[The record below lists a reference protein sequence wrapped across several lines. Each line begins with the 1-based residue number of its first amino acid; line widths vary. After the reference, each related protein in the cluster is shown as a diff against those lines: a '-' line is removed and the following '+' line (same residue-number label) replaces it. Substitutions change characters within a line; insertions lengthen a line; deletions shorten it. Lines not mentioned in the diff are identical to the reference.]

1 MPGIGQTADGGVGR
15 MGPGRA
21 GYDGGQ
27 SDILQRRP
35 NTSAVTNRA
44 ELNGHYMSSFG
55 IYPFFTIDQAWPN
68 WLIIILLLIDLIIR
82 IIALGWIPHNRRPS
96 VALGWL
102 LAIFL
107 IPYVGIAAFLLLGS
121 AKLPKRRRDKQ
132 SKMNDLFRDQT
143 RYQAIVGRNDHMPEP
158 LRTAAQLNFDLG
170 ALPMTHG
177 NSFDL
182 HVDNHACMEAM
193 ADAVDRA
200 QRFVHFEFYIVA
212 IDDTTRRL
220 LESLVDAHRRGVN
233 VRILIDHVGSL
244 GYPGYSELV
253 KKLDGSGVSWRRALP
268 IRPWK
273 GEYQRPDLR
282 NHRKILVVDG
292 QVAFTGS
299 QNIIDRTYNKARN
312 RRKGFQWKDLS
323 VECRGPVV
331 EELDAVF
338 IADWYSE
345 TDEILDEPDSFE
357 LEAPEFGGIQAQIVP
372 SGPGFEDENNLRL
385 FNHLIYNA
393 NHRVVVCSPY
403 FVPDESLLHALTTEA
418 RSGVDVRLYVGETSD
433 HWLTHK
439 AQQSYYDELVRA
451 GVRIFMYHAPTV
463 LHSKFLII
471 DDDVS
476 IIGSSN
482 MDERSFAMNLE
493 VTLFIVNKQF
503 TQRMYDLE
511 AERYAPNSVELN
523 AEEWEARPML
533 KKYVEN
539 VARLTSSLL

>member
-1 MPGIGQTADGGVGR
+1 
-15 MGPGRA
+15 
-21 GYDGGQ
+21 
-27 SDILQRRP
+27 
-35 NTSAVTNRA
+35 
-44 ELNGHYMSSFG
+44 MSSFG

-132 SKMNDLFRDQT
+132 SQINDLIRDQL
-143 RYQAIVGRNDHMPEP
+143 RNRAIIGQRDHMPEP
-158 LRTAAQLNFDLG
+158 LSTAAQLNFDLG

-177 NSFDL
+177 NGFEL

-200 QRFVHFEFYIVA
+200 KRFVHFEFYIVA

-220 LESLVDAHRRGVN
+220 LESLLAAHRRGVS

-244 GYPGYSELV
+244 GYPGYSDLV
-253 KKLDGSGVSWRRALP
+253 KRLDASGVSWRRALP
-268 IRPWK
+268 IRPWR

-418 RSGVDVRLYVGETSD
+418 RSGVDVRLYVGETSE

-493 VTLFIVNKQF
+493 VTLFIVNKEF

>member
-1 MPGIGQTADGGVGR
+1 
-15 MGPGRA
+15 
-21 GYDGGQ
+21 
-27 SDILQRRP
+27 
-35 NTSAVTNRA
+35 
-44 ELNGHYMSSFG
+44 MSNFG
-55 IYPFFTIDQAWPN
+55 IYPFFAIDQAWPN
-68 WLIIILLLIDLIIR
+68 WLIFVLLLVDLVIR
-82 IIALGWIPHNRRPS
+82 IVALGWIPHNRRPS

-107 IPYVGIAAFLLLGS
+107 IPYVGILVFVLLGS

-132 SKMNDLFRDQT
+132 SQINDLIRDQL
-143 RYQAIVGRNDHMPEP
+143 RNRAIIGQRDHMPEP
-158 LRTAAQLNFDLG
+158 LSTAAQLNFDLG

-177 NSFDL
+177 NGFEL

-200 QRFVHFEFYIVA
+200 KRFVHFEFYIVA

-220 LESLVDAHRRGVN
+220 LESLLAAHRRGVS

-244 GYPGYSELV
+244 GYPGYSDLV
-253 KKLDGSGVSWRRALP
+253 KRLDASGVSWRRALP
-268 IRPWK
+268 IRPWR

-292 QVAFTGS
+292 DVAFTGS
-299 QNIIDRTYNKARN
+299 QNIIDRSYNKRRN
-312 RRKGFQWKDLS
+312 LRKGFQWKDLS
-323 VECRGPVV
+323 LECTGPVV

-338 IADWYSE
+338 LTDWYSE
-345 TDEILDEPDSFE
+345 TDEIVEEPDGFD
-357 LEAPEFGGIQAQIVP
+357 LEAPDSGGIQAQVVP

-393 NHRVVVCSPY
+393 NRSVVVCSPY

-418 RSGVDVRLYVGETSD
+418 RSGVEVRLYVGETSD
-433 HWLTHK
+433 HWLTHR

-471 DDDVS
+471 DDEVS

-493 VTLFIVNKQF
+493 VTMFIVSKEF
-503 TQRMYDLE
+503 TQRMYELE
-511 AERYAPNSVELN
+511 AQRYAPNSVELDVDDW
-523 AEEWEARPML
+523 ADRSLL

>member
-1 MPGIGQTADGGVGR
+1 M
-15 MGPGRA
+15 
-21 GYDGGQ
+21 
-27 SDILQRRP
+27 
-35 NTSAVTNRA
+35 TNRA
-44 ELNGHYMSSFG
+44 GLNGHYMSSFG
-55 IYPFFTIDQAWPN
+55 IYPFFNINQAWPN
-68 WLIIILLLIDLIIR
+68 WLIVILLLVDMIIR

-121 AKLPKRRRDKQ
+121 SKLPKRRRDKQ
-132 SKMNDLFRDQT
+132 SKMNDLFRDQI
-143 RYQAIVGRNDHMPEP
+143 RHQAIVGRQDHMPEP
-158 LRTAAQLNFDLG
+158 LSTAAQLNFDLG

-220 LESLVDAHRRGVN
+220 LESLLAAHRRGVS
-233 VRILIDHVGSL
+233 VRVLIDHVGSL

-253 KKLDGSGVSWRRALP
+253 KKLDGSGISWRRALP
-268 IRPWK
+268 IRPWR

-292 QVAFTGS
+292 EVAFTGS

-338 IADWYSE
+338 ITDWYSE

-357 LEAPEFGGIQAQIVP
+357 LEAPEFGGVQAQIVP

-393 NHRVVVCSPY
+393 NRRVVVCSPY

-463 LHSKFLII
+463 LHSKFLMI
-471 DDDVS
+471 DDEVS

-493 VTLFIVNKQF
+493 VTLFIVNKEF

-523 AEEWEARPML
+523 AEEWQARPLL
-533 KKYVEN
+533 KKYLEN

>member
-1 MPGIGQTADGGVGR
+1 
-15 MGPGRA
+15 
-21 GYDGGQ
+21 
-27 SDILQRRP
+27 
-35 NTSAVTNRA
+35 
-44 ELNGHYMSSFG
+44 MSNFG
-55 IYPFFTIDQAWPN
+55 IYPFFAIDQAWPN
-68 WLIIILLLIDLIIR
+68 WLIFVLLLVDLVIR
-82 IIALGWIPHNRRPS
+82 IVALGWIPHNRRPS

-107 IPYVGIAAFLLLGS
+107 IPYVGILVFVLLGS

-132 SKMNDLFRDQT
+132 SQINDLIRDQL
-143 RYQAIVGRNDHMPEP
+143 RNRAIIGQRDHMPEP
-158 LRTAAQLNFDLG
+158 LSTAAQLNFDLG

-177 NSFDL
+177 NGFEL

-200 QRFVHFEFYIVA
+200 KRFVHFEFYIVA

-220 LESLVDAHRRGVN
+220 LESLLAAHRRGVS

-244 GYPGYSELV
+244 GYPGYSDLV
-253 KKLDGSGVSWRRALP
+253 KRLDASGVSWRRALP
-268 IRPWK
+268 IRPWR

-292 QVAFTGS
+292 DVAFTGS
-299 QNIIDRTYNKARN
+299 QNIIDRSYNKRRN
-312 RRKGFQWKDLS
+312 LRKGFQWKDLS
-323 VECRGPVV
+323 LECTGPVV

-338 IADWYSE
+338 LTDWYSE
-345 TDEILDEPDSFE
+345 TDEIVEEPDGFD
-357 LEAPEFGGIQAQIVP
+357 LEAPDSGGIQAQVVP

-393 NHRVVVCSPY
+393 NRSVVVCSPY

-418 RSGVDVRLYVGETSD
+418 RSGVEVRLYVGETSD
-433 HWLTHK
+433 HWLTHR

-471 DDDVS
+471 DDEVW

-493 VTLFIVNKQF
+493 VTMFIVSKDF
-503 TQRMYDLE
+503 TQRMYELE
-511 AERYAPNSVELN
+511 AQRYAPNSVELDVEDW
-523 AEEWEARPML
+523 ADRSLL

>member
-1 MPGIGQTADGGVGR
+1 
-15 MGPGRA
+15 
-21 GYDGGQ
+21 
-27 SDILQRRP
+27 
-35 NTSAVTNRA
+35 
-44 ELNGHYMSSFG
+44 MSSFG
-55 IYPFFTIDQAWPN
+55 IYPFINIDSAWPN
-68 WLIIILLLIDLIIR
+68 WVIVTLLLIDLIIR
-82 IIALGWIPHNRRPS
+82 IIALGWIPHNRKPS

-121 AKLPKRRRDKQ
+121 SKLPKRRRDKQ
-132 SKMNDLFRDQT
+132 ARINDLIRDQIKN
-143 RYQAIVGRNDHMPEP
+143 RAILGQKDHMPEP
-158 LRTAAQLNFDLG
+158 LSTAAQLNFDLG

-177 NSFDL
+177 NFFDL
-182 HVDNHACMEAM
+182 HVDNHACMDAM

-200 QRFVHFEFYIVA
+200 SRFVHFEFYIVA

-220 LESLVDAHRRGVN
+220 LDSLLAAHERGVN

-253 KKLDGSGVSWRRALP
+253 KRLDSSGVSWRRALP
-268 IRPWK
+268 IRPWR

-292 QVAFTGS
+292 EVAFTGS
-299 QNIIDRTYNKARN
+299 QNIIDRSYNKARN

-323 VECRGPVV
+323 LECRGPVV

-338 IADWYSE
+338 ITDWYSE
-345 TDEILDEPDSFE
+345 TDEIVDEPDSFE
-357 LEAPEFGGIQAQIVP
+357 LDVPESGGIQAQVVP

-393 NHRVVVCSPY
+393 NRTVVVCSPY

-471 DDDVS
+471 DDEVS
-476 IIGSSN
+476 IVGSSN

-493 VTLFIVNKQF
+493 VTMFIVNKEF
-503 TQRMYDLE
+503 TSRMYALE
-511 AERYAPNSVELN
+511 AERYAPNSVELD
-523 AEEWEARPML
+523 AEEWESRSLL

>member
-1 MPGIGQTADGGVGR
+1 
-15 MGPGRA
+15 
-21 GYDGGQ
+21 
-27 SDILQRRP
+27 
-35 NTSAVTNRA
+35 
-44 ELNGHYMSSFG
+44 MSNFG
-55 IYPFFTIDQAWPN
+55 IYPFFTIDHAWPN
-68 WLIIILLLIDLIIR
+68 WLIFVLLLIDLVIR
-82 IIALGWIPHNRRPS
+82 LVALGWIPHNRRPS

-107 IPYVGIAAFLLLGS
+107 IPYVGILAFLLLGS
-121 AKLPKRRRDKQ
+121 SKLPKRRRDKQ
-132 SKMNDLFRDQT
+132 SQINDLIRDQL
-143 RYQAIVGRNDHMPEP
+143 RNRAIIGDHAHMPEP
-158 LRTAAQLNFDLG
+158 LSTAAQLNFDLG

-177 NSFDL
+177 NGFEL

-200 QRFVHFEFYIVA
+200 KRFVHFEFYIVA
-212 IDDTTRRL
+212 IDGTTRRL
-220 LESLVDAHRRGVN
+220 LESLLAAHERGVS

-244 GYPGYSELV
+244 GYPGYSDLV
-253 KKLDGSGVSWRRALP
+253 KRLDASGVSWRRALP

-292 QVAFTGS
+292 EVAFTGS
-299 QNIIDRTYNKARN
+299 QNIIDRSYNKRRN
-312 RRKGFQWKDLS
+312 LRKGFQWKDLS
-323 VECRGPVV
+323 LECTGPVV

-338 IADWYSE
+338 VTDWYSE
-345 TDEILDEPDSFE
+345 TNEMIDEPDSFD
-357 LEAPEFGGIQAQIVP
+357 LESPDSGGIQAQVVP

-393 NHRVVVCSPY
+393 NRSVVVCSPY

-418 RSGVDVRLYVGETSD
+418 RSGVEVRLYVGETSD

-463 LHSKFLII
+463 LHAKFLII
-471 DDDVS
+471 DDQVS
-476 IIGSSN
+476 IVGSSN

-493 VTLFIVNKQF
+493 VTMFIVNKEF
-503 TQRMYDLE
+503 TRRMYQLE
-511 AERYAPNSVELN
+511 AERYSPNSVELD
-523 AEEWEARPML
+523 AEEWENRPL
-533 KKYVEN
+533 RKKYIEN

>member
-1 MPGIGQTADGGVGR
+1 
-15 MGPGRA
+15 
-21 GYDGGQ
+21 
-27 SDILQRRP
+27 
-35 NTSAVTNRA
+35 
-44 ELNGHYMSSFG
+44 MSNFG
-55 IYPFFTIDQAWPN
+55 IYPFFAIDQAWPN
-68 WLIIILLLIDLIIR
+68 WLIFVLLLVDLVIR
-82 IIALGWIPHNRRPS
+82 IVALGWIPHNRRPS

-107 IPYVGIAAFLLLGS
+107 IPYVGILVFVLLGS

-132 SKMNDLFRDQT
+132 SQVNDLIRDQL
-143 RYQAIVGRNDHMPEP
+143 RNRAIIGQRDHMPEP
-158 LRTAAQLNFDLG
+158 LSTAAQLNFDLG

-177 NSFDL
+177 NGFEL

-200 QRFVHFEFYIVA
+200 KRFVHFEFYIVA

-220 LESLVDAHRRGVN
+220 LESLLAAHRRGVS

-244 GYPGYSELV
+244 GYPGYSDLV
-253 KKLDGSGVSWRRALP
+253 KRLDASGVSWRRALP
-268 IRPWK
+268 IRPWR

-292 QVAFTGS
+292 DVAFTGS
-299 QNIIDRTYNKARN
+299 QNIIDRSYNKRRN
-312 RRKGFQWKDLS
+312 LRKGFQWKDLS
-323 VECRGPVV
+323 LECTGPVV

-338 IADWYSE
+338 LTDWYSE
-345 TDEILDEPDSFE
+345 TDEIVEEPDGFD
-357 LEAPEFGGIQAQIVP
+357 LEAPDSGGIQAQVVP

-393 NHRVVVCSPY
+393 NRSVVVCSPY

-418 RSGVDVRLYVGETSD
+418 RSGVEVRLYVGETSD
-433 HWLTHK
+433 HWLTHR

-471 DDDVS
+471 DDEVS

-493 VTLFIVNKQF
+493 VTMFIVSKEF
-503 TQRMYDLE
+503 TQRMYELE
-511 AERYAPNSVELN
+511 AQRYAPNSVELDVDDW
-523 AEEWEARPML
+523 ADRSLL

>member
-1 MPGIGQTADGGVGR
+1 
-15 MGPGRA
+15 
-21 GYDGGQ
+21 
-27 SDILQRRP
+27 
-35 NTSAVTNRA
+35 
-44 ELNGHYMSSFG
+44 MSNFG
-55 IYPFFTIDQAWPN
+55 IYSVFTIDQAWPN
-68 WLIIILLLIDLIIR
+68 WLIFVLLLIDLVIR
-82 IIALGWIPHNRRPS
+82 IVALGWIPHNRKPS

-107 IPYVGIAAFLLLGS
+107 IPYVGIVAFVLLGS

-132 SKMNDLFRDQT
+132 SQINDLIRDQL
-143 RYQAIVGRNDHMPEP
+143 RNRAIIGDHAHMPEP
-158 LRTAAQLNFDLG
+158 LSTAAQLNFDLG

-177 NSFDL
+177 NGFDL
-182 HVDNHACMEAM
+182 HVDNHECMEAM

-200 QRFVHFEFYIVA
+200 KQFVHFEFYIVA

-220 LESLVDAHRRGVN
+220 LESLLAAHRRGVR

-253 KKLDGSGVSWRRALP
+253 KLLDDSGVSWRRALP
-268 IRPWK
+268 IRPWR

-292 QVAFTGS
+292 DVAFTGS
-299 QNIIDRTYNKARN
+299 QNIIDRSYNKRRN
-312 RRKGFQWKDLS
+312 LRKGFQWKDLS
-323 VECRGPVV
+323 LECRGPIV

-338 IADWYSE
+338 VTDWYSE
-345 TDEILDEPDSFE
+345 TDEIIDEPDSFD
-357 LEAPEFGGIQAQIVP
+357 LEAPESGGIQAQVVP

-393 NHRVVVCSPY
+393 NRSVVVCSPY

-439 AQQSYYDELVRA
+439 AQQSYYDDLVRA

-471 DDDVS
+471 DDEVS
-476 IIGSSN
+476 IVGSSN

-493 VTLFIVNKQF
+493 VTMFIVNKEF
-503 TQRMYDLE
+503 TRRMYALE
-511 AERYAPNSVELN
+511 AERYAPNSVELD
-523 AEEWEARPML
+523 AEEWENRPL
-533 KKYVEN
+533 RRKYVEN

>member
-1 MPGIGQTADGGVGR
+1 
-15 MGPGRA
+15 
-21 GYDGGQ
+21 
-27 SDILQRRP
+27 
-35 NTSAVTNRA
+35 
-44 ELNGHYMSSFG
+44 MSSFG
-55 IYPFFTIDQAWPN
+55 IYPFFNINQAWPN
-68 WLIIILLLIDLIIR
+68 WLIIILLLVDLIIR

-132 SKMNDLFRDQT
+132 SKMNHLFRDQI
-143 RYQAIVGRNDHMPEP
+143 RHQAIVGRHDHMPEP
-158 LRTAAQLNFDLG
+158 LSTAAQLNFDLG

-220 LESLVDAHRRGVN
+220 LESLLAAHQLGVS
-233 VRILIDHVGSL
+233 VRVLIDHVGSL

-253 KKLDGSGVSWRRALP
+253 KKLDRSGISWRRALP

-292 QVAFTGS
+292 EVAFTGS

-338 IADWYSE
+338 ITDWYSE

-393 NHRVVVCSPY
+393 NRRVVVCSPY

-463 LHSKFLII
+463 LHSKFLMI
-471 DDDVS
+471 DDEVS

-493 VTLFIVNKQF
+493 VTLFIVNKEF

-523 AEEWEARPML
+523 AEEWRSRSLL

>member
-1 MPGIGQTADGGVGR
+1 MRKSERP
-15 MGPGRA
+15 
-21 GYDGGQ
+21 
-27 SDILQRRP
+27 RRP
-35 NTSAVTNRA
+35 ECQA
-44 ELNGHYMSSFG
+44 EEV
-55 IYPFFTIDQAWPN
+55 IDVEVYPLFTVDSAWPN
-68 WLIIILLLIDLIIR
+68 WLLFLLFAVDLLIR

-107 IPYVGIAAFLLLGS
+107 IPYVGLLAFLLLGS
-121 AKLPKRRRDKQ
+121 SKLPKHRRKKQ
-132 SKMNDLFRDQT
+132 TVINDIIREESNE
-143 RYQAIVGRNDHMPEP
+143 QAIVGEHSHLPEP
-158 LRTAAQLNFDLG
+158 LATAAQLNFDLG

-177 NSFDL
+177 NAFIL
-182 HVDNHACMEAM
+182 HTDNHECMEAM
-193 ADAVDRA
+193 ADAIDA
-200 QRFVHFEFYIVA
+200 AHDYVHFEFYIVA
-212 IDDTTRRL
+212 IDATTKRL
-220 LESLVDAHRRGVN
+220 IDSLFNAHARGVR
-233 VRILIDHVGSL
+233 VRILIDHLGSI

-253 KKLDGSGVSWRRALP
+253 KRLDSSGIPWRRALP
-268 IRPWK
+268 IRPWR

-292 QVAFTGS
+292 VRAFTGS
-299 QNIIDRTYNKARN
+299 QNIIDRSYNKARN
-312 RRKGFQWKDLS
+312 RRKGFQWMDLS
-323 VECRGPVV
+323 LECEGPVV
-331 EELDAVF
+331 DELDAVF
-338 IADWYSE
+338 TTDWYSE
-345 TDEILDEPDSFE
+345 TDELFDESAQLE
-357 LEAPEFGGIQAQIVP
+357 LNAPISGGALAQVVP

-393 NHRVVVCSPY
+393 NRTVVVCSPY

-433 HWLTHK
+433 HWLTHR

-463 LHSKFLII
+463 LHSKFLLI

-493 VTLFIVNKQF
+493 VTMFIVDKEF
-503 TQRMYDLE
+503 TARMYALE
-511 AERYAPNSVELN
+511 AEEYAPNSVELD
-523 AEEWEARPML
+523 AEEWRNRPL
-533 KKYVEN
+533 HKKYIEN

>member
-1 MPGIGQTADGGVGR
+1 
-15 MGPGRA
+15 
-21 GYDGGQ
+21 
-27 SDILQRRP
+27 
-35 NTSAVTNRA
+35 
-44 ELNGHYMSSFG
+44 MSSVE

-68 WLIIILLLIDLIIR
+68 WLIFTLLGLDLLIR
-82 IIALGWIPHNRRPS
+82 VIALGWIPHNRRPS

-121 AKLPKRRRDKQ
+121 AKLPKGRRAKQ
-132 SKMNDLFRDQT
+132 AEVNDILRDQIHN
-143 RYQAIVGRNDHMPEP
+143 QAIIGESGHMPEP
-158 LRTAAQLNFDLG
+158 LSTAAQLNFDLG

-177 NSFDL
+177 NAFEL
-182 HVDNHACMEAM
+182 HPDNHECMEAM

-200 QRFVHFEFYIVA
+200 SRYVHFEFYIVA

-220 LESLVDAHRRGVN
+220 LDSLLAAHERGLS

-244 GYPGYSELV
+244 GYPGYSDLV
-253 KKLDGSGVSWRRALP
+253 KRLDSSGVPWRRSLP
-268 IRPWK
+268 IRPWR

-292 QVAFTGS
+292 EVAFTGS
-299 QNIIDRTYNKARN
+299 QNIIDRTYNKRRN
-312 RRKGFQWKDLS
+312 RRKGFHWRDLS
-323 VECRGPVV
+323 LECTGPVV
-331 EELDAVF
+331 EELDSVF
-338 IADWYSE
+338 VTDWYSE
-345 TDEILDEPDSFE
+345 TNEIVEESADLNLSD
-357 LEAPEFGGIQAQIVP
+357 APESGGIQAQVVP

-393 NHRVVVCSPY
+393 NRTVVVCSPY

-433 HWLTHK
+433 HGLTHR

-463 LHSKFLII
+463 LHSKFLLI
-471 DDDVS
+471 DDEVS

-482 MDERSFAMNLE
+482 MDERSFSMNME
-493 VTLFIVNKQF
+493 VTMFIVNKEF

-511 AERYAPNSVELN
+511 EQRYAPNSVELD
-523 AEEWEARPML
+523 AEEWAGRAL
-533 KKYVEN
+533 LRKYVEN

>member
-1 MPGIGQTADGGVGR
+1 
-15 MGPGRA
+15 
-21 GYDGGQ
+21 
-27 SDILQRRP
+27 
-35 NTSAVTNRA
+35 
-44 ELNGHYMSSFG
+44 MSNFG
-55 IYPFFTIDQAWPN
+55 IYPFFAIDQAWPN
-68 WLIIILLLIDLIIR
+68 WLIFVLLLVDLVIR
-82 IIALGWIPHNRRPS
+82 IVALGWIPHNRRPS

-107 IPYVGIAAFLLLGS
+107 IPYVGILVFVLLGS

-132 SKMNDLFRDQT
+132 SQINDLIRDQL
-143 RYQAIVGRNDHMPEP
+143 RNRAIIGQRDHMPEP
-158 LRTAAQLNFDLG
+158 LSTAAQLNFDLG

-177 NSFDL
+177 NGFEL

-200 QRFVHFEFYIVA
+200 KRFVHFEFYIVA

-220 LESLVDAHRRGVN
+220 LESLLAAHRRGVS

-244 GYPGYSELV
+244 GYPGYSDLV
-253 KKLDGSGVSWRRALP
+253 KRLDASGVSWRRALP
-268 IRPWK
+268 IRPWR

-292 QVAFTGS
+292 DVAFTGS
-299 QNIIDRTYNKARN
+299 QNIIDRSYNRRRN
-312 RRKGFQWKDLS
+312 LRKGFQWKDLS
-323 VECRGPVV
+323 LECTGPVV

-338 IADWYSE
+338 LTDWYSE
-345 TDEILDEPDSFE
+345 TDEIVEEPDGFD
-357 LEAPEFGGIQAQIVP
+357 LEAPDSGGIQAQVVP

-393 NHRVVVCSPY
+393 NRSVVVCSPY

-418 RSGVDVRLYVGETSD
+418 RSGVEVRLYVGETSD
-433 HWLTHK
+433 HWLTHR

-471 DDDVS
+471 DDEVS

-493 VTLFIVNKQF
+493 VTMFIVSKEF
-503 TQRMYDLE
+503 TQRMYELE
-511 AERYAPNSVELN
+511 AQRYAPNSVELDVDDW
-523 AEEWEARPML
+523 ADRSLL